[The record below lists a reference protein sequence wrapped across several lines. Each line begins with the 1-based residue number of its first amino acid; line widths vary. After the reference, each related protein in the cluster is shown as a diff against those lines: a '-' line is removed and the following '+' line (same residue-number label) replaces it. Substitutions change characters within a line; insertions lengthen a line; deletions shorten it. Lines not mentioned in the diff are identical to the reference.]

1 MKKTVY
7 VFAFLA
13 IVYEVFVGMFLMM
26 RKENISLNEYW
37 GFVLSVL
44 FVVSALG
51 LLSGIFGGERIV
63 SILAVNIF
71 TVIIINIISAMYAP
85 VILTE
90 DVKQRLLKE
99 AMQKNIELSLGNN
112 LGNTISGIM
121 LYSVIIGIMTFLGF
135 KIKNFFRKR
144 T

>member
-13 IVYEVFVGMFLMM
+13 IVYEIFVGMFLMM

-51 LLSGIFGGERIV
+51 LLSGIFGGEKIA

-71 TVIIINIISAMYAP
+71 AVIIINIISAMYAP

-135 KIKNFFRKR
+135 KIKNFLRKR